1 MSIDSVQLSIAKG
14 RLNMSGADRPFYMVR
29 EDILPEALLKTVEA
43 KRMLVTGEAKTV
55 HDAVKL
61 VDLSRSAF
69 YKYKDGILLPSE
81 WRRAWMVTISMRLAD
96 RAGMLS
102 RVLSMVASLGGN
114 VLTINQTIPLQGY
127 ANVVLTIDLSDHQ
140 ESLVDLLAQLR
151 QEDGISDVSLTG
163 QG

>member
-1 MSIDSVQLSIAKG
+1 MSIEDVQMSTLKG
-14 RLNMSGADRPFYMVR
+14 RVIMSDARNPFYLVR

-43 KRMLVTGEAKTV
+43 KRMLISGEAKTV
-55 HDAVKL
+55 HDAVKQ
-61 VDLSRSAF
+61 VELSRSAF

-81 WRRAWMVTISMRLAD
+81 WRKEWMVTISMRLTD

-102 RVLSMVASLGGN
+102 RVLALVATWGGN

-127 ANVVLTIDLSDHQ
+127 ANVTLTIDLRNRQ
-140 ESLVDLLAQLR
+140 ELLGELIGQL
-151 QEDGISDVSLTG
+151 QAEDGISDVSLSG